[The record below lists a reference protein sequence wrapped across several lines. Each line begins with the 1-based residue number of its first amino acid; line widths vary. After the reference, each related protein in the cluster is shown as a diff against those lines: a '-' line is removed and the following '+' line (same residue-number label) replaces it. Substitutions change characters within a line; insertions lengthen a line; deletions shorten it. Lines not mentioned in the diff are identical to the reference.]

1 MNVRIV
7 RKYWNPHQVEGS
19 NNKNAQ
25 DEDDEKLLN
34 EIIEIQDD
42 EEMNED
48 QIDTTVK
55 DICDSQASEIKR
67 DVIFKWK
74 RIKDM

>member
-1 MNVRIV
+1 M
-7 RKYWNPHQVEGS
+7 
-19 NNKNAQ
+19 
-25 DEDDEKLLN
+25 N